1 MVDHV
6 SVEARTKRL
15 LSIDV
20 LRGLTI
26 IAMLVVNNPGSWADV
41 YPPLRHADWHGLTPT
56 DLVFPFFLFLVG
68 VSLTLSRRLQQSTA
82 AWPWREVLSRTGKL
96 FGLGLLL
103 ALAQYQPLL
112 SGYDWWQDTV
122 LQVRWLGVLQRI
134 ALVYLA
140 CALLL
145 RWSSTRLLLL
155 SGLILL
161 AYGLALLYLPYP
173 APDGG
178 RWQGRLGPG
187 ENLPAWLDQLV
198 LGANHVWSAST
209 PYASDPEGLL
219 STLPAIVTGLSG
231 ILVGRWLQQTSTERL
246 SAARLGLLMLLVIAA
261 GTALHAVMPIN
272 KALWTPSFVL
282 VTSGCAGLVLLWL
295 HQALDGR
302 AERLRRQ
309 PLIGFLLDYGSNAIF
324 VYVLSAL
331 LARLLMAVPV
341 GDQTLGQW
349 GYLTVFASAGPT
361 ALNSLAHAL
370 VFTLLF
376 WPLLAW
382 LRRVRQWMWKV

>member
-1 MVDHV
+1 MTTTTTAA
-6 SVEARTKRL
+6 SRL

-26 IAMLVVNNPGSWADV
+26 VAMLIVNNPGSWAHV

-68 VSLTLSRRLQQSTA
+68 VSLTLSRRLQQTA
-82 AWPWREVLSRTGKL
+82 TAWPWREVLSRTGKL

-103 ALAQYQPLL
+103 ALAQYQPLTV
-112 SGYDWWQDTV
+112 GYDWWQDTV
-122 LQVRWLGVLQRI
+122 LQLRWLGVLQRI

-145 RWSSTRLLLL
+145 RLSSTRLLVL
-155 SGLILL
+155 SALMLSI
-161 AYGLALLYLPYP
+161 YGLALLYLPYP
-173 APDGG
+173 APDGSL
-178 RWQGRLGPG
+178 WQGRLGPG
-187 ENLPAWLDQLV
+187 ENLPAWLDQLL
-198 LGANHVWSAST
+198 LGARHVWSAST
-209 PYASDPEGLL
+209 PYASDPEGVL
-219 STLPAIVTGLSG
+219 STLPAIVTGISG
-231 ILVGRWLQQTSTERL
+231 ILLGRWLQQSSAGRL
-246 SAARLGLLMLLVIAA
+246 SPARLSMLMLLAIVA
-261 GTALHAVMPIN
+261 GGALHAILPIN

-282 VTSGCAGLVLLWL
+282 VASACAALALLWL
-295 HQALDGR
+295 HLTLDGR
-302 AERLRRQ
+302 AEQLRRQ
-309 PLIGFLLDYGSNAIF
+309 PVLGFLLDYGSNAIF
-324 VYVLSAL
+324 VYVISAL

-349 GYLTVFASAGPT
+349 CYLTLFAGSGPT

-370 VFTLLF
+370 AFTLLF

-382 LRRVRQWMWKV
+382 LRRVRQWIWKV